1 MDSRDTELRSA
12 WWSRLAGHLLWF
24 VVTPFCVTLRK
35 RLIIAE
41 DEKPLHPGSEPVI
54 VAFWHNRSFVPA
66 HFYKYVLK
74 GTAPMC
80 LLSSAS
86 KDGAMMETFVDHY
99 GIRVVRGS
107 SSRRGIAA
115 FKGLLRAARE
125 GCSISITTDGP
136 KGPVYK
142 SHPGVVK
149 LASLTGL
156 PIVPVSVDIP
166 CCWRAKKAWDKFAV
180 PLPFSR
186 VTLFWGDRITVP
198 ADASDEV
205 LAEYAARLD
214 AAMSHGRPDFEPI
227 DDFIQQQ
234 RHDTDTD

>member
-24 VVTPFCVTLRK
+24 VVTPLCMTLRK
-35 RLIIAE
+35 RLVIAE

-86 KDGAMMETFVDHY
+86 KEGAMMDALIGHY
-99 GIRVVRGS
+99 GMRTVRGS
-107 SSRRGIAA
+107 SRRRGIAA
-115 FKGLLRAARE
+115 FKEMIRVVRAGYCMA
-125 GCSISITTDGP
+125 ITTDGP
-136 KGPVYK
+136 KGPIYK
-142 SHPGVVK
+142 SHAGVVK

-156 PIVPVSVDIP
+156 PIVPVCVDMP
-166 CCWRAKKAWDKFAV
+166 RCWRAMKAWDRFAV
-180 PLPFSR
+180 PVPFSR
-186 VTLFWGDRITVP
+186 VNVRWGSRIMVP
-198 ADASDEV
+198 AGLEDDA
-205 LAEYAARLD
+205 LKEYAERLD
-214 AAMSHGRPDFEPI
+214 AALCHGRPDFEPL
-227 DDFIQQQ
+227 DDFQQ
-234 RHDTDTD
+234 RQ